1 MFYTRR
7 PPQKAIKEPQGTW
20 ITMLRMHDSRRYGPP
35 SNQVG
40 VVAATVLLCF
50 ALTHLAAGP
59 GLTMTVQFPGF
70 YFAYSLTLA
79 TAMTVVAAGLT
90 ASGMDWIL
98 HSHPALE
105 GRATFEH
112 WLLPGLTAFIIG
124 VLLDIL
130 PTGSAWWIGFA
141 AGAALLLAVLVAEYI
156 AVDPGAPMY
165 TVASAGLIALSHAIF
180 LLFVIALQ
188 IGGARLFVIIPA
200 IFLAGALVS
209 LRTLH
214 LRLGGQW
221 ELPWAIGIGLICTQ
235 LAASLHYWP
244 LSALQLGLALLGPLY
259 ALTALASSLDE
270 HMPVRSALAEPGI
283 ILAGLWAVAVLVR

>member
-1 MFYTRR
+1 MFYLT
-7 PPQKAIKEPQGTW
+7 KAAGPGSRGCRGTW
-20 ITMLRMHDSRRYGPP
+20 ITILRMQDSRRYGPP

-79 TAMTVVAAGLT
+79 TAMTLVAAGLT
-90 ASGMDWIL
+90 ATGMDWIL
-98 HSHPALE
+98 HSHPGLE
-105 GRATFEH
+105 GRATLDH

-130 PTGSAWWIGFA
+130 PAGNAWWIGFA

-156 AVDPGAPMY
+156 ALDPGAPMY

-188 IGGARLFVIIPA
+188 IGGARLFVVIPA
-200 IFLAGALVS
+200 IFVAGALVS

-221 ELPWAIGIGLICTQ
+221 DLPWAIGIGLICSQ

-270 HMPVRSALAEPGI
+270 NVPVRSALAEPGI

>member
-1 MFYTRR
+1 MRDR
-7 PPQKAIKEPQGTW
+7 
-20 ITMLRMHDSRRYGPP
+20 LRHAPP

-40 VVAATVLLCF
+40 VVAATVLLCY

-59 GLTMTVQFPGF
+59 GLTMTMQLPGF

-79 TAMTVVAAGLT
+79 TAMTIVAGGLT

-105 GRATFEH
+105 GGATVEH
-112 WLLPGLTAFIIG
+112 WLLPALTTFIIG
-124 VLLDIL
+124 VLLNIL
-130 PTGSAWWIGFA
+130 PAGTAWWIGFA
-141 AGAALLLAVLVAEYI
+141 VGTALLLAVLVAEYI

-165 TVASAGLIALSHAIF
+165 TMASAGLIALSHAIF

-188 IGGARLFVIIPA
+188 IGGARLFVAVPA
-200 IFLAGALVS
+200 VFIAGTLVA

-221 ELPWAIGIGLICTQ
+221 ELPWAVGIGLICGQ
-235 LAASLHYWP
+235 MAASLHYWP
-244 LSALQLGLALLGPLY
+244 LSALQAGLALLGPLY

-270 HMPVRSALAEPGI
+270 NVPVRSALAEPGI
-283 ILAGLWAVAVLVR
+283 ILAGLWTAAILVH

>member
-1 MFYTRR
+1 
-7 PPQKAIKEPQGTW
+7 
-20 ITMLRMHDSRRYGPP
+20 MLPMHDSRRYGPP
-35 SNQVG
+35 SDQLG

-59 GLTMTVQFPGF
+59 GLTMTVQLPGF

-98 HSHPALE
+98 RSHPGLE
-105 GRATFEH
+105 GQPTLEH

-130 PTGSAWWIGFA
+130 PAGNAWWIGFA
-141 AGAALLLAVLVAEYI
+141 AGTALLFAVLAAEYV
-156 AVDPGAPMY
+156 AVDPSAPMY

-188 IGGARLFVIIPA
+188 IAGARLFVIVPA
-200 IFLAGALVS
+200 IFVAGALVS

-221 ELPWAIGIGLICTQ
+221 ELPWAIGIGLICSQ

-270 HMPVRSALAEPGI
+270 NTPARSALAEPGI
-283 ILAGLWAVAVLVR
+283 ILAGLWAVAFLVH